1 MKRLFAIIAMCIGI
15 FLCMLDTTVMNIAL
29 PAIQDSLKVNLND
42 LQWSL
47 NVYTI
52 IFASLTIPLSKLAEK
67 FGKHKFYLLGLLT
80 FMGGSL
86 ISALSS
92 DLNFLIFG
100 RGIQSIGAAIVFP
113 LSMTI
118 GINTVSLNTR
128 KSVIAAL
135 GVTQGLAAAL
145 GPTIGGVLTQFLGW
159 RWIFLINLPLM
170 VISFIICLVCLDLQ
184 ERKEKTKIDY
194 LGALI
199 SMATL
204 FSLTLGLVQGRDWG
218 WTSFNILTL
227 LISSAVLL
235 ILFILWEKG
244 CQDPMVPLNLFKNK
258 EFMGSAIAIILS
270 NVFLVAVTVVLPTYF
285 TRVQSKTEL
294 EAALLVTPITAMI
307 FIFSPLAAF
316 IIDKLGP
323 RLVIASGF
331 TLMAAAYILFTKID
345 MADSTQTT
353 LTCLIL
359 GTGYGII
366 AGPITVLAASDF
378 TGNLLT
384 ASQSVAG
391 VLRQVGIV
399 LAVAVYVTGLYT
411 NLGTAKKEAISYIKT
426 EVKTIDVSKEKQQTI
441 QKTAIH
447 SLGQSTSH
455 QTVSNHFSKTER
467 KGIINEAYQKTL
479 QKYPSKLPQVQ
490 KQEIY
495 KKVKASVEKKLATI
509 NKQINKAIK
518 HIKDYS
524 RKRYTKAFTKL
535 YSYSIIF
542 IILAIFSSLL
552 FPRKNTIISM

>member
-29 PAIQDSLKVNLND
+29 PAIQNSLKVNLND

-184 ERKEKTKIDY
+184 ERKEKAKIDY

-258 EFMGSAIAIILS
+258 EFTGSAIAIILS

-447 SLGQSTSH
+447 SLGKSTSH

-518 HIKDYS
+518 HIKDYA

>member
-86 ISALSS
+86 ISAMSS
-92 DLNFLIFG
+92 NFDFLIFG

-118 GINTVSLNTR
+118 GINTV
-128 KSVIAAL
+128 
-135 GVTQGLAAAL
+135 
-145 GPTIGGVLTQFLGW
+145 GGVLTQFLGW

-184 ERKEKTKIDY
+184 ERKEKAKIDY

-258 EFMGSAIAIILS
+258 EFTGSAIAIILS

-331 TLMAAAYILFTKID
+331 TLMTAAYILFTKID

-366 AGPITVLAASDF
+366 AGPITVLAVSDF
-378 TGNLLT
+378 TGSLLT

-509 NKQINKAIK
+509 NKQTNKAIK

-542 IILAIFSSLL
+542 IVLAIFSSLL